1 MRSPT
6 WAELEKLNFG
16 ELRDLAGEL
25 AEEDEQIKKIRGYFM
40 DKLRSRIPE
49 RAIAPGDLGEGQM
62 AAAVQNGSS
71 FLVAKVEGKIFALD
85 NRCPHRGFP
94 LHYNGKLDRYT
105 VTCAFH
111 GAQFDIRTGAC
122 LRHPAE
128 TYPCDTFRIRSDANG
143 TIVCEAHKDN
153 AQ

>member
-6 WAELEKLNFG
+6 QAQLDKLTFT
-16 ELRDLAGEL
+16 ELRELAGEL
-25 AEEDEQIKKIRGYFM
+25 AEEDEQIKKIRSYFI
-40 DKLRSRIPE
+40 DELRSRIP
-49 RAIAPGDLGEGQM
+49 RSAIRPGELAEGQM

-71 FLVAKVEGKIFALD
+71 FVVAQVEGKTFALD

-94 LHYNGKLDRYT
+94 LHYQGKLDGYT
-105 VTCAFH
+105 ITCAFH

-128 TYPCDTFRIRSDANG
+128 TYPCDIFQIQSVAGG
-143 TIVCEAHKDN
+143 TILCEPKKDN